1 MSVVRKLVSI
11 DSTDAQYLQ
20 ENSISLSMFVRN
32 NIRKLKETGS
42 TLKEE
47 PASNQERSTYDYK

>member
-20 ENSISLSMFVRN
+20 ENSISLSMLVRN
-32 NIRKLKETGS
+32 NIRKLKENGS
-42 TLKEE
+42 VLKEE
-47 PASNQERSTYDYK
+47 PFSNQARSTYDYK

>member
-11 DSTDAQYLQ
+11 DSTDAQYLR
-20 ENSISLSMFVRN
+20 ENSISLSMLVRN

-42 TLKEE
+42 VLTEE

>member
-1 MSVVRKLVSI
+1 MTVVRKLVSI
-11 DSTDAQYLQ
+11 DSTDAQYLR
-20 ENSISLSMFVRN
+20 ENSISLSMLVRN

-42 TLKEE
+42 ALQVE

>member
-11 DSTDAQYLQ
+11 DSSDAQYLQ

-32 NIRKLKETGS
+32 NIRKLKENGS
-42 TLKEE
+42 VLKEE
-47 PASNQERSTYDYK
+47 PSSNLCEATYDYK